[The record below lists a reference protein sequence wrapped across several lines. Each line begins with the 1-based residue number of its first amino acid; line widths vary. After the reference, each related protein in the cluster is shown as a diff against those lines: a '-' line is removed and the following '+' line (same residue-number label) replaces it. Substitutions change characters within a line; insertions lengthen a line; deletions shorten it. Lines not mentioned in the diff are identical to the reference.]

1 MALRYVEGTTLL
13 RRVTRIAASGLASA
27 ALAASLAACGSTSAQ
42 KAQDDASS
50 SSSAKAGKG
59 INVGIAYDVG
69 GRGDHSFND
78 SAARGIDKA
87 KKQFGG
93 NVKELTALTT
103 DTESDRLD
111 RLTQLAQ
118 AGYNPVI
125 GIGYTYAPSMA
136 KAAKQFPN
144 TTFGIVDSSVNAKNV
159 DSIVFTEE
167 QSSYLGGVAAALKTK
182 KDQVGFIGGVDVPLI
197 KKFQAGFAQGVHDTN
212 PKVKVAVQYL
222 SHGSDTSGFASP
234 DKGQAAAQGMLD
246 NGADVIF
253 TAAGSSGNG
262 AIEAVHGVKGAW
274 AIGVDSDQYQQPDL
288 KQYQSSILTSV
299 VKNVDVG
306 VYDLIQSVQNGKPMT
321 GTNTYSLA
329 KGGVG
334 LATSGGFLNDI
345 QPKLDAA
352 KQKIVS
358 GQVKVKTT
366 PRGMAARTGPCRAS
380 VRQVP

>member
-1 MALRYVEGTTLL
+1 MFEGTSLL
-13 RRVTRIAASGLASA
+13 RRVTRIAASGIAAA
-27 ALAASLAACGSTSAQ
+27 ALALSVAGCGSTSAQ
-42 KAQDDASS
+42 KAQDSDASS
-50 SSSAKAGKG
+50 GGSASASGG
-59 INVGIAYDVG
+59 IRVGIAYDVG

-78 SAARGIDKA
+78 SAARGIDEA

-93 NVKELTALTT
+93 TVKELTALDT
-103 DTESDRLD
+103 DTETDRLD

-136 KAAKQFPN
+136 EAAKQFPN
-144 TTFGIVDSSVNAKNV
+144 TTFGIVDSSVNEKNV

-197 KKFQAGFAQGVHDTN
+197 KKFQAGFVQGVHDTD
-212 PKVKVAVQYL
+212 PKIKVDVQYL

-234 DKGQAAAQGMLD
+234 DKGEAAAQGMLD
-246 NGADVIF
+246 QGADVIF

-274 AIGVDSDQYQQPDL
+274 AIGVDSDQYQQPGL
-288 KQYQSSILTSV
+288 AQYKSSILTSV

-306 VYDLIQSVQNGKPMT
+306 VLDLVKSVHAGKPLT

-334 LATSGGFLNDI
+334 LTTSGGFTKDI
-345 QPKLDAA
+345 QSRLDAA

-366 PRGMAARTGPCRAS
+366 P
-380 VRQVP
+380 